1 MNSKSRISTPSGDVL
16 KAEVLRD
23 RMGRALGL
31 SYRKKLSVDAALFVF
46 LRPGK
51 YFFHMYGMK
60 FPIDIV
66 FLDSKG
72 EVVFMVY
79 NQTPSTRQF
88 PKPLISSPIPCQY
101 VIEMPAMSASRYGLA
116 LGSRVNIDGI
126 LGRV

>member
-23 RMGRALGL
+23 RVGRALGL

-72 EVVFMVY
+72 EVVFVVY
-79 NQTPSTRQF
+79 NQTPSTRRF
-88 PKPLISSPIPCQY
+88 PKPVISSPIPCQY
-101 VIEMPAMSASRYGLA
+101 VIEIPAMNASKYGFV
-116 LGSRVNIDGI
+116 LG
-126 LGRV
+126 GRVTIENIC